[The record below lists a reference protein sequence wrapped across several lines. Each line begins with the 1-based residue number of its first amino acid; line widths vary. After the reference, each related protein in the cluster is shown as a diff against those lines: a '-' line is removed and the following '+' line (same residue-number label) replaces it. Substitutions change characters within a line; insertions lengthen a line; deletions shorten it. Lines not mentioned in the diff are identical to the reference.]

1 MESRDLT
8 SAHMVTEVLT
18 RLSFFT
24 VVRRMR
30 QFEISL
36 DGESLITP
44 ESIAA
49 HVVAPGTTW
58 KNEELE
64 TARTA
69 LGLTLAIAMQ
79 QFEQGAEPRHIIHR
93 IAGSLHE
100 LRARYSPSVW
110 QQLIPIAQQ
119 HPVARYFLEDPF
131 TRWSSEKPRGYSGD
145 AQLLDF
151 IYGHPSVADKINEAS
166 PLGKA
171 LYDYTKDASSSVAV
185 RERRDLLTQHVDQI
199 ASSRGS
205 EAEVLTIAAG
215 HLREANRSVALKEG
229 RLKRWV
235 ALDQDPLSVGSISRD
250 FAGTCIEAVDGSVRG
265 ILGGRHDF
273 GKFDFVYA
281 AGLYDYLNDKVSMKL
296 TQRCLDMLKPNGV
309 FLFAN
314 FATDIKVDGYME
326 TFMNWALLLRSEEDM
341 LRIIKGSVGDMP
353 VEATVRFG
361 ENRNVVY
368 GIIRK
373 LS

>member
-1 MESRDLT
+1 M
-8 SAHMVTEVLT
+8 
-18 RLSFFT
+18 T
-24 VVRRMR
+24 VVWRMR
-30 QFEISL
+30 QTEISL

-58 KNEELE
+58 RKDELL
-64 TARTA
+64 TARTE
-69 LGLTLAIAMQ
+69 LGLILGIAMQ
-79 QFEQGAEPRHIIHR
+79 QFEQGAEPRQIIHR
-93 IAGSLHE
+93 LAGSLHE
-100 LRARYSPSVW
+100 VRMRYSPSVW
-110 QQLIPIAQQ
+110 QQLIPIAQE
-119 HPVARYFLEDPF
+119 HPVARFFLEDPF
-131 TRWSSEKPRGYSGD
+131 TRWSFEKPRGYSGD
-145 AQLLDF
+145 AGLLDF
-151 IYGHPSVADKINEAS
+151 IYGHPSVAQKIAEAS

-185 RERRDLLTQHVDQI
+185 RERRDLLTQHVDEI

-205 EAEVLTIAAG
+205 QAEVLTIAAG

-235 ALDQDPLSVGSISRD
+235 ALDQDPMSVGSISRD

-265 ILGGRHDF
+265 ILAGRHDF

-281 AGLYDYLNDKVSMKL
+281 AGLYDYLNDKVSIKL

-314 FATDIKVDGYME
+314 FATDIMVDGYME

-341 LRIIKGSVGDMP
+341 RRIIKGSVGDMP

-361 ENRNVVY
+361 QNKNVVY

>member
-1 MESRDLT
+1 
-8 SAHMVTEVLT
+8 
-18 RLSFFT
+18 
-24 VVRRMR
+24 MR
-30 QFEISL
+30 QIEISL
-36 DGESLITP
+36 DGQSLITP

-49 HVVAPGTTW
+49 HVVAPGTSW
-58 KNEELE
+58 RSEEFE
-64 TARTA
+64 TARTE
-69 LGLTLAIAMQ
+69 LGLVLGIAMQ
-79 QFEQGAEPRHIIHR
+79 QFEQGQEAKQIIHR
-93 IAGSLHE
+93 IAGSLHNV
-100 LRARYSPSVW
+100 RMRYSPSVW
-110 QQLIPIAQQ
+110 QQMIPLAQQ

-131 TRWSSEKPRGYSGD
+131 TRWSFEKPRGYSGD
-145 AQLLDF
+145 AGLLDF
-151 IYGHPSVADKINEAS
+151 IYGHASVADKIESAS
-166 PLGKA
+166 DLGKA

-185 RERRDLLTQHVDQI
+185 RERRDLLTQHVDEI
-199 ASSRGS
+199 ASSRGG

-235 ALDQDPLSVGSISRD
+235 ALDQDPMSVGSISRD

-265 ILGGRHDF
+265 ILGGRHDL

-281 AGLYDYLNDKVSMKL
+281 AGLYDYLNDKVSVKL

-314 FATDIKVDGYME
+314 FATDIMVDGYME

-341 LRIIKGSVGDMP
+341 RRIINGSVGDMP
-353 VEATVRFG
+353 VDATIRFG
-361 ENRNVVY
+361 QNKNIVY

>member
-1 MESRDLT
+1 
-8 SAHMVTEVLT
+8 
-18 RLSFFT
+18 
-24 VVRRMR
+24 MR
-30 QFEISL
+30 QFEFSM

-49 HVVAPGTTW
+49 HVVSPGAAAS
-58 KNEELE
+58 KEELR

-69 LGLTLAIAMQ
+69 QALVLNIAMQ
-79 QFEQGAEPRHIIHR
+79 QFEQRAEPQQIIHR

-100 LRARYSPSVW
+100 LRQRYSPSVW

-119 HPVARYFLEDPF
+119 HPVAQYFLEDPF
-131 TRWSSEKPRGYSGD
+131 TRWSFEKPRGYSGD
-145 AQLLDF
+145 AGLLDF
-151 IYGHPSVADKINEAS
+151 IYGHPSVAGQIAGAS

-185 RERRDLLTQHVDQI
+185 RERRDLLTQHVDEI
-199 ASSRGS
+199 ASSRGG

-235 ALDQDPLSVGSISRD
+235 ALDQDPMSVGLISRD
-250 FAGTCIEAVDGSVRG
+250 FNGTCIEAVDGSVRG

-281 AGLYDYLNDKVSMKL
+281 AGLYDYLNDKVSIKL
-296 TQRCLDMLKPNGV
+296 TQRCLNMLKPNGV

-326 TFMNWALLLRSEEDM
+326 TFMNWALLLRSEADM
-341 LRIIKGSVGDMP
+341 WRIINGSVGDMP
-353 VEATVRFG
+353 AEGTVRFG
-361 ENRNVVY
+361 KNKNIVY